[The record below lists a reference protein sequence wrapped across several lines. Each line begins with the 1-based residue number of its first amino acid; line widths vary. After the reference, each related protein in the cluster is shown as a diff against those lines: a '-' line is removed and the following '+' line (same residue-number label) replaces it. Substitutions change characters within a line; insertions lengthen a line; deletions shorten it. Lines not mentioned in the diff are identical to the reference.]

1 MLIRITYVMQRTH
14 NKGKQM

>member
-1 MLIRITYVMQRTH
+1 MFILITYVMQRTH